1 MFAALPTT
9 QTTMQGRLA
18 DGWTIR
24 GLQPNNYYATAD
36 VPVGAPLELDQLP
49 NDYITF
55 HPDTLKLAPV
65 SPKDVVVPEGCTDKC
80 PLTSVCTILQM
91 RASLQTALG
100 WHGRAQK
107 GKRSSSSSNED
118 LSKDA
123 TAVV

>member
-1 MFAALPTT
+1 MCL

-18 DGWTIR
+18 DSWTIR

-36 VPVGAPLELDQLP
+36 VPVGVPLQLDQLP

-55 HPDTLKLAPV
+55 HPDTLKLSPV
-65 SPKDVVVPEGCTDKC
+65 NPKDVVVPAGCAEKC

-100 WHGRAQK
+100 WNARAQK
-107 GKRSSSSSNED
+107 GARSSAGTGDEGWGP
-118 LSKDA
+118 A
-123 TAVV
+123 TVV